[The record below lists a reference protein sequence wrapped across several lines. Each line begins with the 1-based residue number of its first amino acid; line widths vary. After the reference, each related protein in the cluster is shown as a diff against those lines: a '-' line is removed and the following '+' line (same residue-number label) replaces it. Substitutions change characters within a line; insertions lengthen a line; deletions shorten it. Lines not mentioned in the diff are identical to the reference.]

1 MGRQQWKRRRMAD
14 LKQATPKGQYEFSS
28 HHCPLRTIGPRAS
41 GAMKDGSGRAAQRT
55 WGCWWLSRC
64 CLLPVGAAAG
74 AVGAELSA
82 LGLNQWFLRQVGETL
97 EPGRAPSSLSSATP
111 ATPSGQSERC
121 GPRPSGAAHHPRRCG
136 RATPPRRLH
145 RSRSPVGLHTAV
157 PTRWR
162 GVTPLGSRDAVPFR
176 TNQLGSG
183 LDGHRSAGGR
193 LPQRSEGGPA
203 RGWHGGGG
211 RIARRLWWNSHPQR
225 PRDDPEPDWWV

>member
-121 GPRPSGAAHHPRRCG
+121 GPRPSGAAHHLDDAAEQRLLAAFTDPAPRSASHRRPHPLEG
-136 RATPPRRLH
+136 RDPF
-145 RSRSPVGLHTAV
+145 
-157 PTRWR
+157 
-162 GVTPLGSRDAVPFR
+162 GVQGAVPFR

-211 RIARRLWWNSHPQR
+211 RMARRLWWNSYPQR